1 MEHIL
6 TNENFDTEV
15 LGAEGLVLVDFYATW
30 CGPCKMIAPHVTQ
43 LAEEV
48 SAVKVCR
55 LNVDEAED
63 PARKY
68 GIRSIPTLMYF
79 RQGEVVKT
87 LVGYMPYEELKRET
101 EALL

>member
-6 TNENFDTEV
+6 TNDNFTAEV
-15 LGAEGLVLVDFYATW
+15 LQNDGLVLVDFYATW

-48 SAVKVCR
+48 GAVKVCR
-55 LNVDEAED
+55 LNVDEAEE

-79 RQGEVVKT
+79 RNGEVVKT

>member
-6 TNENFDTEV
+6 TNDNFTAEV
-15 LGAEGLVLVDFYATW
+15 LQNDGLVLVDFYATW

-55 LNVDEAED
+55 LNVDEAEE

-79 RQGEVVKT
+79 RNGEVVKT
-87 LVGYMPYEELKRET
+87 HVGYMPYDELKRET